1 MKSLCSLLALCFV
14 LTACNKQ
21 EDAPGVKLNGNNAP
35 IISDEIQQ
43 RDKQV
48 RAHQL
53 CVAKNL
59 TEKKNVDCDKEF
71 PLPEVK
77 K

>member
-1 MKSLCSLLALCFV
+1 MKSLCSLLVLC
-14 LTACNKQ
+14 LILSACNKK
-21 EDAPGVKLNGNNAP
+21 EDAPSMKLNGNGAP
-35 IISDEIQQ
+35 VFSDDMQQ

-48 RAHQL
+48 RAHHA
-53 CVAKNL
+53 CVAKNI

>member
-1 MKSLCSLLALCFV
+1 M
-14 LTACNKQ
+14 
-21 EDAPGVKLNGNNAP
+21 KLNGNGAP
-35 IISDEIQQ
+35 VFSDDMQQ

-48 RAHQL
+48 RAHHA
-53 CVAKNL
+53 CVAKNI